1 MWTIHCNV
9 DLQSP
14 SLIRLFMTPMDCIM
28 PGFPVPYHL
37 LELAHIYVHWVGD
50 AFQPSQP
57 LSPSSASTFSLSPAS
72 RSFPTSQLFISGSQ
86 SVRAS
91 AAASVLPIN
100 IQDWSPLGLIGLIFL
115 QSKGL
120 LSIFSSTTV
129 QKHQFFSTLPSLLS
143 SSHICMWLL
152 ESLHYMDFCGQSS
165 VFAF

>member
-57 LSPSSASTFSLSPAS
+57 LSPSSASTFNLSPAS
-72 RSFPTSQLFISGSQ
+72 WSFPMSQLFILGSQ

-91 AAASVLPIN
+91 ASASVLPIN
-100 IQDWSPLGLIGLIFL
+100 IQDWSPLGWTGWISQ

-120 LSIFSSTTV
+120 SRGPGTIPTV
-129 QKHQFFSTLPSLLS
+129 TVGRLCYNCYYNLVSMLQTVFYKA
-143 SSHICMWLL
+143 
-152 ESLHYMDFCGQSS
+152 LHGC
-165 VFAF
+165 